1 MCTNFGATPMARSG
15 IDRLIR
21 CWLLLVTAG
30 PLFSPPCIFLM
41 SALEKIPTFLIV
53 GVLVIIFVCLK
64 RHARSA
70 RLTLWTVG
78 WTLVFTHFLAQLL
91 EPDHSPANSL
101 LLAAASGSLQAA
113 VVTFLV
119 SVSSVAEDRAKRTLL
134 LLVLGVPSTLYM
146 VCACYDVHA
155 RWPYVLCLAACFG
168 GAAYFFFRV
177 SGKMSLSLEAATFLC
192 SLAGV
197 WAIRAAVRGSFQE
210 GTIALPAIGFCFA
223 AVFICRNHWRTSPA
237 VLTISGGF
245 FTWGAA
251 FPLRLLVDRLAPHLI
266 IPAELWHTP
275 KLFVA
280 LGMILAVVEEK
291 SESIAGMQ
299 QKAEG
304 LNRQLERFSAITS
317 RLLSGAEF
325 DTICPAIAAA
335 ITDVTNFSVAV
346 VQLEDAERRLRV
358 AGSSGLSPESLRR
371 LQAQTEHWTLDHI
384 KSFCSS
390 EQLIGKNSFLLPS
403 QEAIPLAFRENPTAR
418 SSNNEELLIPLCSDG
433 GAYLGCIRLAAPR
446 NTNTIHAL
454 ELSHIEMLAG
464 DLALAVELKAL
475 HTQLV
480 WSEKL
485 AALGQ
490 LLAGVAH
497 ELNNPLTAIMGYGEL
512 INDAIAA
519 PHARDQLAK
528 MVSEARR
535 MKRIIDNLL
544 RFSRQSARDAQA
556 TQLSPVVQQVLALR
570 EYHTRTRNVRVELD
584 IAPDLPLLAANEDE
598 IKQILL
604 NLFNNSNDALEGM
617 PGRKQISIRAYQ
629 SGPRAVI
636 EVEDTGP
643 GFGNLNRAL
652 DPFYTTKP
660 VGKGTGLG
668 LSVCYG
674 IVKKR
679 GGDLE
684 IENVKPH
691 GARVTIKLL
700 LADAPAQTLLAA
712 VATA

>member
-1 MCTNFGATPMARSG
+1 M
-15 IDRLIR
+15 D
-21 CWLLLVTAG
+21 V
-30 PLFSPPCIFLM
+30 
-41 SALEKIPTFLIV
+41 LEKIPTFLIV
-53 GVLVIIFVCLK
+53 GVLVIIFVGLK
-64 RHARSA
+64 RHGRSA

-91 EPDHSPANSL
+91 EPDHGPANSF
-101 LLAAASGSLQAA
+101 LLAVDAGSLQAA
-113 VVTFLV
+113 AVTFLV
-119 SVSSVAEDRAKRTLL
+119 SVSVVAEDYAKRTLL
-134 LLVLGVPSTLYM
+134 LLLLGVPSTVYA
-146 VCACYDVHA
+146 VCACYHVQAH
-155 RWPYVLCLAACFG
+155 WPYVLCLAACFG
-168 GAAYFFFRV
+168 GAACFFFGV
-177 SGKMSLSLEAATFLC
+177 SSKMALYLEASTFLC

-197 WAIRAAVRGSFQE
+197 WAIRAALRGSFDE
-210 GTIALPAIGFCFA
+210 GMVALLAIGFGLA
-223 AVFICRNHWRTSPA
+223 GVFICRNHWRPSPA
-237 VLTISGGF
+237 ILTIAGGF

-251 FPLRLLVDRLAPHLI
+251 FPIALLIHRLAPNLM
-266 IPAELWHTP
+266 IPAELWNTP

-280 LGMILAVVEEK
+280 LGMILAVVEDK
-291 SESIAGMQ
+291 SESIARMQ
-299 QKAEG
+299 HKAES
-304 LNRQLERFSAITS
+304 LNRLLERFSAITS
-317 RLLSGAEF
+317 RLLSGAEL
-325 DTICPAIAAA
+325 DAICPAIASA
-335 ITDVTNFSVAV
+335 ITDVSNFSVAV
-346 VQLEDAERRLRV
+346 VQLEDAERRLQV
-358 AGSSGLSPESLRR
+358 TGSSGLPVESLRR
-371 LQAQTEHWTLDHI
+371 MQAQTNSEDWTLDHI
-384 KSFCSS
+384 KNLCSTAP
-390 EQLIGKNSFLLPS
+390 LMGKNSYLLPP
-403 QEAIPLAFRENPTAR
+403 QEAIPFAQNENPTAR
-418 SSNNEELLIPLCSDG
+418 CGNGEELLIPLRSDG

-446 NTNTIHAL
+446 DTGTVHAL
-454 ELSHIEMLAG
+454 ELSHIEMLAA
-464 DLALAVELKAL
+464 DLALAVELQSL

-490 LLAGVAH
+490 LLAGAAH

-512 INDAIAA
+512 INDEIAA
-519 PHARDQLAK
+519 PHARAQLAQL
-528 MVSEARR
+528 VSEARR

-544 RFSRQSARDAQA
+544 RFSRQSTGDAQVV
-556 TQLSPVVQQVLALR
+556 QLSPVVQQVLALR

-584 IAPDLPLLAANEDE
+584 IAPDLPALAVNEDE

-617 PGRKQISIRAYQ
+617 AGSKRISIRAYQ

-700 LADAPAQTLLAA
+700 VANAPAPPLLAA
-712 VATA
+712 VASA

>member
-1 MCTNFGATPMARSG
+1 MG
-15 IDRLIR
+15 
-21 CWLLLVTAG
+21 V
-30 PLFSPPCIFLM
+30 
-41 SALEKIPTFLIV
+41 LEKIPTFLIV

-78 WTLVFTHFLAQLL
+78 WALVFTHFLAQLL
-91 EPDHSPANSL
+91 EPDQGPSNSL
-101 LLAAASGSLQAA
+101 LLAVDFGSLQAA
-113 VVTFLV
+113 AVTFLV
-119 SVSSVAEDRAKRTLL
+119 SVSLVAEDYAKRTLL
-134 LLVLGVPSTLYM
+134 LLMLGVPSTVYV
-146 VCACYDVHA
+146 VCTCYDVQA
-155 RWPYVLCLAACFG
+155 RWPYVLCLTVCFG
-168 GAAYFFFRV
+168 GAACFFLRV
-177 SGKMSLSLEAATFLC
+177 SGNLSLHVAAATCLC
-192 SLAGV
+192 SLAGT
-197 WAIRAAVRGSFQE
+197 WAIRAALRGSSEE
-210 GTIALPAIGFCFA
+210 GTIALLGVGFGLA
-223 AVFICRNHWRTSPA
+223 GVFICRNHWRASPA
-237 VLTISGGF
+237 ILTIAGGF
-245 FTWGAA
+245 FSWGAA
-251 FPLRLLVDRLAPHLI
+251 FPIRLLIDRFTPNLM
-266 IPAELWHTP
+266 IPGELLNTP

-280 LGMILAVVEEK
+280 LGMILAVVEDK

-299 QKAEG
+299 HKAEA

-325 DTICPAIAAA
+325 DTICPAIAVA
-335 ITDVTNFSVAV
+335 ITDVSNFSVAV
-346 VQLEDAERRLRV
+346 VQLEDAERRLRL
-358 AGSSGLSPESLRR
+358 AGFSGLSADSWRR
-371 LQAQTEHWTLDHI
+371 LQAQTEEWTLDHI
-384 KSFCSS
+384 KSLCSNA
-390 EQLIGKNSFLLPS
+390 QLVGKNSYILPPH
-403 QEAIPLAFRENPTAR
+403 EAIPFALRENPTACCG
-418 SSNNEELLIPLCSDG
+418 NGEELLIPLCSDG

-446 NTNTIHAL
+446 DTSAAL
-454 ELSHIEMLAG
+454 ELSHIEMLAA
-464 DLALAVELKAL
+464 DLALAIELQSL

-512 INDAIAA
+512 IDDAIAA

-528 MVSEARR
+528 LVGEARR

-544 RFSRQSARDAQA
+544 RFSRQSGRDTQA
-556 TQLSPVVQQVLALR
+556 TQLSPVVQQVLTLR
-570 EYHTRTRNVRVELD
+570 EYYMRTRNVRVELD

-604 NLFNNSNDALEGM
+604 NLFNNSSDALEGM
-617 PGRKQISIRAYQ
+617 AGSKQISIRAYQ

-684 IENVKPH
+684 IQNVKPH
-691 GARVTIKLL
+691 GARVTIRLL
-700 LADAPAQTLLAA
+700 VADAPVQPLLAA
-712 VATA
+712 VASA

>member
-1 MCTNFGATPMARSG
+1 
-15 IDRLIR
+15 
-21 CWLLLVTAG
+21 
-30 PLFSPPCIFLM
+30 
-41 SALEKIPTFLIV
+41 
-53 GVLVIIFVCLK
+53 
-64 RHARSA
+64 
-70 RLTLWTVG
+70 
-78 WTLVFTHFLAQLL
+78 
-91 EPDHSPANSL
+91 
-101 LLAAASGSLQAA
+101 
-113 VVTFLV
+113 
-119 SVSSVAEDRAKRTLL
+119 
-134 LLVLGVPSTLYM
+134 
-146 VCACYDVHA
+146 
-155 RWPYVLCLAACFG
+155 
-168 GAAYFFFRV
+168 
-177 SGKMSLSLEAATFLC
+177 
-192 SLAGV
+192 
-197 WAIRAAVRGSFQE
+197 
-210 GTIALPAIGFCFA
+210 
-223 AVFICRNHWRTSPA
+223 
-237 VLTISGGF
+237 
-245 FTWGAA
+245 
-251 FPLRLLVDRLAPHLI
+251 
-266 IPAELWHTP
+266 
-275 KLFVA
+275 
-280 LGMILAVVEEK
+280 
-291 SESIAGMQ
+291 
-299 QKAEG
+299 
-304 LNRQLERFSAITS
+304 
-317 RLLSGAEF
+317 LLSGAEL
-325 DTICPAIAAA
+325 DTICPAIASA
-335 ITDVTNFSVAV
+335 ITDVSNFRVAV

-358 AGSSGLSPESLRR
+358 AGCSGLSAESLRR
-371 LQAQTEHWTLDHI
+371 LQAQTEDWTLDHI
-384 KSFCSS
+384 KSLCSHA
-390 EQLIGKNSFLLPS
+390 QLMAKNSYLLLS
-403 QEAIPLAFRENPTAR
+403 QEAIPFALRADPTAR
-418 SSNNEELLIPLCSDG
+418 GWNGGELGEELLIPLCSNG
-433 GAYLGCIRLAAPR
+433 GAYLGCIRLAGPR
-446 NTNTIHAL
+446 DTSRIHAV
-454 ELSHIEMLAG
+454 ELSRIEMLAA
-464 DLALAVELKAL
+464 DLALAVELRSL

-497 ELNNPLTAIMGYGEL
+497 ELSNPLTAIMGYGEL
-512 INDAIAA
+512 INDAIIA

-544 RFSRQSARDAQA
+544 RFSRQSGRDTHA

-604 NLFNNSNDALEGM
+604 NLFNNSNDALEGI

-629 SGPRAVI
+629 SGARAVI